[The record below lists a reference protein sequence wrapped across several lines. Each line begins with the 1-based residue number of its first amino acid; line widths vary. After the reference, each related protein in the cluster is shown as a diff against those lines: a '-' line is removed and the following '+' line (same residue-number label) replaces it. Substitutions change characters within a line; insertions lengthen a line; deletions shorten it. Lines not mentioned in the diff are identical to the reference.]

1 MNALTRRNFLR
12 RCGGVG
18 LALGATALGAGR
30 LLAQDEEG
38 RVIEME
44 ARRFRFT
51 PNEITVRRGEA
62 VTLAIR
68 SIDFTHGFSLP
79 DLGLR
84 SDLIPGKVTRIKLTP
99 TRAGKFTF
107 LCDNFCGDG
116 HENMNGI
123 LIVET

>member
-1 MNALTRRNFLR
+1 MNALTRRDFLR

-51 PNEITVRRGEA
+51 PNEITVRRGET

-84 SDLIPGKVTRIKLTP
+84 SDLIPGKVTRIKLIP